1 MKVEG
6 STGFVNGRNHPGIQ
20 FPAGKPGECR
30 SPDSV
35 RRALWDQDRG
45 ARGDPAPITPSL
57 VRSGRWGLDET
68 LSDEDATFTDFAST
82 NSAFENTDDGELTD
96 DSGLLSEVLEYHVVS
111 GQAIEEGDIEDR
123 QPVEGGD
130 ARV

>member
-1 MKVEG
+1 MG
-6 STGFVNGRNHPGIQ
+6 PG
-20 FPAGKPGECR
+20 PWSAWGPCPHYTLVG
-30 SPDSV
+30 
-35 RRALWDQDRG
+35 ALG
-45 ARGDPAPITPSL
+45 AM
-57 VRSGRWGLDET
+57 GLDET

-111 GQAIEEGDIEDR
+111 GQAIEGGDIEDR